1 MGKILDLVIAVF
13 VVIIF
18 LYVMYKLNITAGDI
32 WTFFKHFL
40 NFSGPSPTNTTAS
53 FVGFQE

>member
-1 MGKILDLVIAVF
+1 MGKILDAVIAVF
-13 VVIIF
+13 AVIIF

-32 WTFFKHFL
+32 WTFFRHFASL
-40 NFSGPSPTNTTAS
+40 SGSSSTNTTAS